1 MMAMLVPSP
10 ARSHAAILLP
20 AHGRLCP
27 APGYGRVKMRGREG
41 SLILRAREDDASSG
55 AQIEYRT
62 VREVKTG
69 YDDLSIVQ
77 SAETSSSKY
86 AGFTLLV
93 NSSGTMPPLA
103 WQMNENRL

>member
-1 MMAMLVPSP
+1 MMAMLVSS
-10 ARSHAAILLP
+10 ATLLS
-20 AHGRLCP
+20 AHGRFCP

-62 VREVKTG
+62 VREVNTG

-77 SAETSSSKY
+77 SVETSSSKY

-93 NSSGTMPPLA
+93 NSSGNILSMYKRDSVWTGLYFV
-103 WQMNENRL
+103 R